1 MRPWLGICWM
11 SLGVETVLECVALV
25 CMMLQQ
31 HVPEGSGKNSPCWV
45 KGLCHGNDMCKA
57 LWGHFAKGSF
67 LHRESV
73 DEEELLRLQL
83 TAEQQRSTDSLSV
96 MCQPGRWTMSS
107 KTCCLCLTER
117 EREGT
122 LLQHQGQILS
132 TEPSD
137 TTNVTC
143 DITVSEEGVRAPNDV
158 WNLDDTLWQWYL
170 YAQCGLVFQYG
181 DQCYGP
187 FVVVCFLCTSKRV
200 MSEKMN
206 TLDAT
211 WLPHAQCF
219 V

>member
-1 MRPWLGICWM
+1 
-11 SLGVETVLECVALV
+11 
-25 CMMLQQ
+25 MLQQ

-83 TAEQQRSTDSLSV
+83 TAEQQRSTDWLTDWLSV
-96 MCQPGRWTMSS
+96 MCQPGRWTISS
-107 KTCCLCLTER
+107 KACCLCLTER

-137 TTNVTC
+137 TTNVIC
-143 DITVSEEGVRAPNDV
+143 DITVWGGCEGSKRCVKFGRHFVTVIFICTVRASISI
-158 WNLDDTLWQWYL
+158 WRSMLWT
-170 YAQCGLVFQYG
+170 
-181 DQCYGP
+181 
-187 FVVVCFLCTSKRV
+187 VCCCLLL
-200 MSEKMN
+200 M
-206 TLDAT
+206 
-211 WLPHAQCF
+211 
-219 V
+219 